1 MFELQHILVNNTH
14 IAELVADKLEQNAN
28 KTNEMKVRF
37 EKERELFG
45 NQLDVSEECFSWNSS
60 LVQTMIHVC
69 LRKIRSSF
77 VIN

>member
-45 NQLDVSEECFSWNSS
+45 NQIDVSKEFFHGTHC
-60 LVQTMIHVC
+60 
-69 LRKIRSSF
+69 
-77 VIN
+77 

>member
-37 EKERELFG
+37 KKERELFE
-45 NQLDVSEECFSWNSS
+45 NQIDVSKEYFSWNSL
-60 LVQTMIHVC
+60 LVQTMIRVC
-69 LRKIRSSF
+69 PRKI
-77 VIN
+77 